1 MNKSDLQSFLQAN
14 NIKRSCRLSR
24 TDSDIF
30 QDSIELQSSFIKE
43 SDQICADIQGNL
55 PALNYTLDKMLSAVE
70 LRRQQKLPQEESDE
84 DQEDKEVVDTAM
96 PDESMII
103 NQK

>member
-1 MNKSDLQSFLQAN
+1 M
-14 NIKRSCRLSR
+14 SR

-43 SDQICADIQGNL
+43 SDQICADTLNL

-103 NQK
+103 NQKVFSVNNFSFFNAL